1 MDSLSGVAPI
11 VGVVALAAAV
21 LHENSRKNWL
31 AVAAAAVAVGSVQYF
46 FPPAPKA
53 VEKKDD
59 EVAAAN
65 AKVEAEAAA
74 KAEAAKKAAE
84 YAAAE
89 KALYEQDGPAAEE
102 VAAPAAPAATAVA
115 EEKVA
120 VVEKEDE
127 DEDEAPVVPAA
138 VKFVVCFDFDKC
150 LMSDHWWG
158 RYKNS
163 PIDGI
168 KPTPEDFAHDDIG
181 DLLDRL
187 LNMDGVQVAVA
198 SFGRRD
204 VIYKAI
210 ASAVGEARADT
221 VYITTPGDFEGYRDG
236 FSMGDQYKCAE
247 LEKLCNDIG
256 VKPEQVIFF
265 DDSEPNITHA
275 VDMGVNAHVTAPF
288 NRTHEVHIA
297 AHLGLENL

>member
-1 MDSLSGVAPI
+1 M
-11 VGVVALAAAV
+11 
-21 LHENSRKNWL
+21 

-102 VAAPAAPAATAVA
+102 VAAPAAPEATAVA

-158 RYKNS
+158 RYVHE
-163 PIDGI
+163 PRI
-168 KPTPEDFAHDDIG
+168 KLANRPTNEHAYPKTPRLF
-181 DLLDRL
+181 RL
-187 LNMDGVQVAVA
+187 L
-198 SFGRRD
+198 F
-204 VIYKAI
+204 
-210 ASAVGEARADT
+210 
-221 VYITTPGDFEGYRDG
+221 FF
-236 FSMGDQYKCAE
+236 FSLPPYLFWM
-247 LEKLCNDIG
+247 
-256 VKPEQVIFF
+256 IFF
-265 DDSEPNITHA
+265 LFFFFFLSLP
-275 VDMGVNAHVTAPF
+275 PP
-288 NRTHEVHIA
+288 
-297 AHLGLENL
+297 